1 MTNDYLA
8 KQNPHPRDAHIHFD
22 EGPHKYTIDGINGV
36 TADTEFTSVTTFIH
50 QHFEH
55 FDAKKVI
62 EGMMRNQKKW
72 NDPVANAKYYGKTA
86 EEIEQMWA
94 DAGKD
99 ASTKG
104 TAMHHQI
111 ECFYNTPPAAA
122 PTDSTADVTPEFEY
136 FLNFNQEH
144 VTRDDA
150 TLRPYRTEWTVFQE
164 HPVSLDC
171 ALSSDN
177 QSPHQSPHQSSEAPA
192 VGGRNPHQEYVTRDD
207 ATLRPYRTEWTV
219 FHEEAQIAGS
229 IDMVYEV
236 VEEQD
241 PPSTPHQSSVAPV
254 VVGLAPPTG
263 LLNEVPPSGGGTP
276 LAIYDWKRCREI
288 IKTNRA
294 GKFAT
299 HPAIEHIPD
308 TNFWHYA
315 LQLNTYKYI
324 LQTKYGKTITDLYL
338 IVLHPDAQNYQRVK
352 LPDLQTEVAELFEE
366 RIRQN
371 KKA

>member
-1 MTNDYLA
+1 MTTPAAAANDYLA

-62 EGMMRNQKKW
+62 AGMMRNQKKW
-72 NDPVANAKYYGKTA
+72 NDPIANAKYYGKTA

-104 TAMHHQI
+104 TAMHYQI
-111 ECFYNTPPAAA
+111 ECFYNTPPVAETAE
-122 PTDSTADVTPEFEY
+122 TADVPQATNAPEFEY
-136 FLNFNQEH
+136 FRNFNQEH
-144 VTRDDA
+144 VA
-150 TLRPYRTEWTVFQE
+150 
-164 HPVSLDC
+164 
-171 ALSSDN
+171 A
-177 QSPHQSPHQSSEAPA
+177 
-192 VGGRNPHQEYVTRDD
+192 DD

-236 VEEQD
+236 IEPE
-241 PPSTPHQSSVAPV
+241 SAATAS
-254 VVGLAPPTG
+254 
-263 LLNEVPPSGGGTP
+263 TP

-299 HPAIEHIPD
+299 HPAIEHLPD

-324 LQTKYGKTITDLYL
+324 LQTKYDKTITDLYL
-338 IVLHPDAQNYQRVK
+338 IVLHPEAQNYQRVK
-352 LPDLQTEVAELFEE
+352 LPDLQTEVTELFEE

-371 KKA
+371 KKHCIP

>member
-1 MTNDYLA
+1 MTANDYLA

-150 TLRPYRTEWTVFQE
+150 TLRP
-164 HPVSLDC
+164 
-171 ALSSDN
+171 
-177 QSPHQSPHQSSEAPA
+177 SEAPA
-192 VGGRNPHQEYVTRDD
+192 VGGRNPHQEHITGED

-241 PPSTPHQSSVAPV
+241 PPS
-254 VVGLAPPTG
+254 
-263 LLNEVPPSGGGTP
+263 GGGTP

-299 HPAIEHIPD
+299 HPAIEHLPD

-338 IVLHPDAQNYQRVK
+338 IVLHPDAQNYQRIK